1 MSMNPDPEEENI
13 TGLEPGGGVPP
24 GETPPA
30 AAQMDADQGQT
41 KAETAPKRSFAK
53 VWLIVIIILVL
64 LVILFFVGFATHM
77 FNMAGAAAVGT
88 AVPGLGNRSWQP
100 LS

>member
-13 TGLEPGGGVPP
+13 PGLEPGGGVPP

-30 AAQMDADQGQT
+30 AAQMNADEGQT
-41 KAETAPKRSFAK
+41 KAETAPKRSFAR
-53 VWLIVIIILVL
+53 VWLIVIIIVVL

-77 FNMAGAAAVGT
+77 FNMAAAT
-88 AVPGLGNRSWQP
+88 GLGNAPWPPPS
-100 LS
+100 